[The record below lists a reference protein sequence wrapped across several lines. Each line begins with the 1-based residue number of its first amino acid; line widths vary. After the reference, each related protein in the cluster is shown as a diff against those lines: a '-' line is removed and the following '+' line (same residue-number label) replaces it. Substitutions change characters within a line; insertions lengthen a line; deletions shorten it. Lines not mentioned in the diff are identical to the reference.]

1 MRKEAHKSNLPKV
14 ISHKVNGRGLI
25 FTSALSD
32 SKVGAVF
39 PPFWSAGAGKG
50 DDSNNGEFLFF
61 GGAAPKAHGGSQARG

>member
-50 DDSNNGEFLFF
+50 EGRS
-61 GGAAPKAHGGSQARG
+61 RGHRVWG